1 MNYVQEDSD
10 ESQFEEYIIDVI
22 TYQVSAVEEKK
33 YPKQL
38 FTSVKVNDAKDV
50 TFQLDCGATCNL
62 LSLKEFSS
70 IKGNPKDLYLK
81 KTSAILKMY
90 NGTTMTPLG
99 NCTLKCVKGEMSRD
113 ADFFITDEDVRP
125 LLGAE
130 TCQELNLIR
139 VMTSDISEPETVNAV
154 NDKVQTAHTVLT
166 RDQILKEYSD
176 VFEGLGCMD
185 GPYHMELD
193 ETVKPVVHPP
203 RKVPVALRDRLKE
216 ELDKLVREKVITP
229 VTEPTNWVSSL
240 VLANKPEKLRICI
253 DPQDLNKALLRA
265 HYPLPTIEDV
275 ATRLCKAK
283 VFSVLDAKNG
293 FWQVQLDK
301 PSSLDHV

>member
-1 MNYVQEDSD
+1 MGD
-10 ESQFEEYIIDVI
+10 
-22 TYQVSAVEEKK
+22 
-33 YPKQL
+33 
-38 FTSVKVNDAKDV
+38 
-50 TFQLDCGATCNL
+50 
-62 LSLKEFSS
+62 
-70 IKGNPKDLYLK
+70 PKDLYLK

-99 NCTLKCVKGEMSRD
+99 KCTLKCAKGEMSRD
-113 ADFFITDEDVRP
+113 ADFFLIDENVRP
-125 LLGAE
+125 LLDAE
-130 TCQELNLIR
+130 TCQELNLIK
-139 VMTSDISEPETVNAV
+139 VMASDISESETVNAV
-154 NDKVQTAHTVLT
+154 NDKVQTAHIVLT
-166 RDQILKEYSD
+166 REQILKEYSD
-176 VFEGLGCMD
+176 AFEGLGCMD

-229 VTEPTNWVSSL
+229 LTEPTNWVSSL
-240 VLANKPEKLRICI
+240 VLVNKPEKLRI
-253 DPQDLNKALLRA
+253 RA
-265 HYPLPTIEDV
+265 RYPLPTIEDV

-301 PSSLDHV
+301 PSSLLTTFNTPFGRYRWLRLPFGIKTAPEEYQRRIHESIQGLKV

>member
-1 MNYVQEDSD
+1 M
-10 ESQFEEYIIDVI
+10 
-22 TYQVSAVEEKK
+22 
-33 YPKQL
+33 

-99 NCTLKCVKGEMSRD
+99 KCTPKCVKGEMSRD

-125 LLGAE
+125 PLGAE

-154 NDKVQTAHTVLT
+154 NKQGSNCPHCSNQRSNFERVQ
-166 RDQILKEYSD
+166 
-176 VFEGLGCMD
+176 
-185 GPYHMELD
+185 
-193 ETVKPVVHPP
+193 
-203 RKVPVALRDRLKE
+203 
-216 ELDKLVREKVITP
+216 
-229 VTEPTNWVSSL
+229 
-240 VLANKPEKLRICI
+240 
-253 DPQDLNKALLRA
+253 
-265 HYPLPTIEDV
+265 
-275 ATRLCKAK
+275 
-283 VFSVLDAKNG
+283 
-293 FWQVQLDK
+293 
-301 PSSLDHV
+301 